1 MLVSRSKPRE
11 IRAGMAETVYLI
23 PELCQ
28 LTGLTDRQRDNF
40 QLMRALADHTRI
52 GPPQRI
58 QKLQEFS
65 RRMRSSPEVIEELR
79 RWDLNIADSLLKIQ
93 GRVLPPEQIVGGEIV
108 FQEYS
113 VCAHLLKSVY
123 NSIFLML
130 FSSSLH
136 E

>member
-1 MLVSRSKPRE
+1 MTKQPILISRSKPRE
-11 IRAGMAETVYLI
+11 IRAGMPETICLI

-28 LTGLTDRQRDNF
+28 LTGLSDRQRENF

-65 RRMRSSPEVIEELR
+65 RRMRSSPDVIQELR

-93 GRVLPPEQIVGGEIV
+93 GRVLPPETIIGG
-108 FQEYS
+108 
-113 VCAHLLKSVY
+113 K
-123 NSIFLML
+123 
-130 FSSSLH
+130 
-136 E
+136 